1 MTNFLKKHQLIIAS
15 AFLCLLALHIA
26 STNIKG
32 IGGTIIAARVVS
44 AVTSPLQT
52 GITYTM
58 EEIRTIWASYIYL
71 ISVNKEN
78 EILKTDTARLKEENN
93 QLKEALLLNER
104 LKGLLAFKQDIRT
117 TSVAAQVVGIES
129 AGWIRT
135 VTINRGASDGIRRD
149 MAVITP
155 SGIVGRIIDVQPA
168 TSKALL
174 VTDPR
179 CAIDVIV
186 QRNRIKGIAEGK
198 GADRLALKY
207 VRHEDDIQVGDI
219 LVSSGLGG
227 IFPKG
232 MVVGEVV
239 RVEKGDDNFFMTIE
253 VKPGADLRRLE
264 EVLIITQNLSLI
276 SPLPHLMQ

>member
-1 MTNFLKKHQLIIAS
+1 MISFVKKHSLVITS
-15 AFLCLLALHIA
+15 TLLCLLALHIA
-26 STNIKG
+26 FTNTKG
-32 IGGTIIAARVVS
+32 IGGAVIIGKVISAA
-44 AVTSPLQT
+44 TSPLQT

-78 EILKTDTARLKEENN
+78 EFLKTDIARVKEENN

-104 LKGLLAFKQDIRT
+104 LNGLLAFKQDIRT
-117 TSVAAQVVGIES
+117 TSVAANVVGIES

-135 VTINRGASDGIRRD
+135 VTINRGTSDGIRRD

-198 GADRLALKY
+198 GTDRLALKY
-207 VRHEDDIQVGDI
+207 VRYEDDIQVGDI